1 MPDSEKKRGW
11 MKANTTMLTVK
22 LNKRTD
28 ADVIEWIEKKESK
41 SGEIKRL
48 IREEIA
54 RESS

>member
-1 MPDSEKKRGW
+1 MPDSEKKRDW
-11 MKANTTMLTVK
+11 MKANTVMLTVK

-54 RESS
+54 RESC

>member
-1 MPDSEKKRGW
+1 MPDSEKKRDW
-11 MKANTTMLTVK
+11 MKANTVMLTVK

-54 RESS
+54 RGS